1 MAGLRA
7 ACILGAMTI
16 TQASRVRGLALAAA
30 LACTPRLHAQVA
42 QDALAAGSRV
52 RVAADGGRS
61 LTGNV
66 LRLNADT
73 LTITSSGEAPLQIA
87 TSRLT
92 SVEVSRGRNRVG
104 WSLSGALIGGLAGG
118 VLGGATGG
126 RDDPTGLGAGA
137 GFAAGGI
144 IGLLSGA
151 VLGAVVAPERWRS
164 VPLSRATR

>member
-7 ACILGAMTI
+7 ACILGAMTF
-16 TQASRVRGLALAAA
+16 TQASRVHGLALAAA
-30 LACTPRLHAQVA
+30 LACTPRLHAQ
-42 QDALAAGSRV
+42 DALAAGSRV
-52 RVAADGGRS
+52 RVAADSGRS

-92 SVEVSRGRNRVG
+92 SIEVSRGRNRVG
-104 WSLSGALIGGLAGG
+104 WSLSGSLIGGLVGG
-118 VLGGATGG
+118 VLGGASGG

-144 IGLLSGA
+144 LGLLSGA
-151 VLGAVVAPERWRS
+151 ILGAVVAPERWRS